1 MELWVGAGW
10 GGVAKAS
17 AMSQAADIIAK
28 LIALPDQLKWSWGP
42 AMNLGI
48 QTKISKPRISAVSR
62 SAATRARM
70 PERMAAAASRKQM
83 AVKKIQKTC
92 PGGSQAGTQVEAP
105 RLFIKQKT
113 AYEMGQMP

>member
-1 MELWVGAGW
+1 MV
-10 GGVAKAS
+10 KAS
-17 AMSQAADIIAK
+17 ATSHAADMSAR
-28 LIALPDQLKWSWGP
+28 LMACPDQLEWSWGP
-42 AMNLGI
+42 ATNLGI

-62 SAATRARM
+62 SAARRARM
-70 PERMAAAASRKQM
+70 PERMAAAARRKQM
-83 AVKKIQKTC
+83 AVKKIQKTW